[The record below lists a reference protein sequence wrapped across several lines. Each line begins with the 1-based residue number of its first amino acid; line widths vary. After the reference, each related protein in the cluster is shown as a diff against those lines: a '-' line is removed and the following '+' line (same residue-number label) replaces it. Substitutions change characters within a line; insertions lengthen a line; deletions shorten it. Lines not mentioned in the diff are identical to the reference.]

1 MSKQKNKRQPET
13 IATAEAKC
21 HSDQRLVMAKRRIK
35 KKYPKAYAYRYA
47 GPCPWVIY
55 SGEHHNRAL
64 NVSDKSQRAAWEAAR
79 S

>member
-1 MSKQKNKRQPET
+1 MKKPLKKSKPPLPRP
-13 IATAEAKC
+13 ARVAV
-21 HSDQRLVMAKRRIK
+21 QRMVRAKRAVK

-55 SGEHHNRAL
+55 SGEHVNTAL

-79 S
+79 P